1 MLRDIT
7 FGQYYE
13 SNSLLH
19 KTDPRFKIVIL
30 ILLIVFIFLAKNAFS
45 LGFAAAAMAA
55 VVTDI
60 NRTRLPVCQNRLIEE
75 MPGICSGHLFF
86 MIFVA
91 TPFPCI

>member
-45 LGFAAAAMAA
+45 LGFAAAVMAKR
-55 VVTDI
+55 I
-60 NRTRLPVCQNRLIEE
+60 LEI
-75 MPGICSGHLFF
+75 G
-86 MIFVA
+86 
-91 TPFPCI
+91 